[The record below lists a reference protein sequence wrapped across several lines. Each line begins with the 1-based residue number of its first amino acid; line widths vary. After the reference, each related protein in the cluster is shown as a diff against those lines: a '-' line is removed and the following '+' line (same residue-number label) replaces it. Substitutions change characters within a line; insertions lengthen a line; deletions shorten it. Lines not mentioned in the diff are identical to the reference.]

1 LTVSV
6 PAEARVF
13 VNGRTTTSTGS
24 VRQYVSPGLVDGLD
38 YLYKVRAEI
47 NRDGRLVSQTRI
59 VRVRAGE
66 ATNVDFDL
74 KPLDLEPS
82 GEVQTALTLH
92 VPQDATVVLVGEETT
107 ATGTVRTYRTA
118 ALDAR
123 QTWSGYTV
131 QVSVVRNGRQISE
144 EKTIDL
150 VGGQQT
156 SLAFTFG
163 DEHVASR

>member
-1 LTVSV
+1 M
-6 PAEARVF
+6 
-13 VNGRTTTSTGS
+13 
-24 VRQYVSPGLVDGLD
+24 D

-74 KPLDLEPS
+74 EPA

-92 VPQDATVVLVGEETT
+92 VPQDATVVLAGEETT

-131 QVSVVRNGRQISE
+131 QVSVVRNGRQVSE

-156 SLAFTFG
+156 SLAFTFD
-163 DEHVASR
+163 DERVAFR